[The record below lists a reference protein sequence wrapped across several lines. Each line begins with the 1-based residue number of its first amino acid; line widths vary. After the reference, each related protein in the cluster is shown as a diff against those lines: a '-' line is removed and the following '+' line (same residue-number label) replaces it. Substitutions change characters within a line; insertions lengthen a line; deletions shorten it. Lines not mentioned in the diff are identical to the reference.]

1 MFPTKTWAHTTLSP
15 PPHPAT
21 SYFNRDIHTRF
32 VSHSGFPYDNYKR
45 VIGTTQPMVM
55 PINILERNLNK
66 KMSLLLK
73 DGRVLEG
80 VLIGFDEYMNMVL
93 DNTQET
99 KDDIVKKMGKVILR
113 GNNVVTIVPA

>member
-1 MFPTKTWAHTTLSP
+1 M
-15 PPHPAT
+15 
-21 SYFNRDIHTRF
+21 
-32 VSHSGFPYDNYKR
+32 VSQPGLPYDNYKR

>member
-1 MFPTKTWAHTTLSP
+1 
-15 PPHPAT
+15 
-21 SYFNRDIHTRF
+21 
-32 VSHSGFPYDNYKR
+32 
-45 VIGTTQPMVM
+45 MVM

-80 VLIGFDEYMNMVL
+80 VLVGFDEYMNMVL
-93 DNTQET
+93 ENTQET
-99 KDDIVKKMGKVILR
+99 KDDVVKKMGKVILR

>member
-1 MFPTKTWAHTTLSP
+1 
-15 PPHPAT
+15 
-21 SYFNRDIHTRF
+21 
-32 VSHSGFPYDNYKR
+32 
-45 VIGTTQPMVM
+45 MVM

-66 KMSLLLK
+66 RMSLLLK

-93 DNTQET
+93 EDTQET
-99 KDDIVKKMGKVILR
+99 KDETVKKMGKVILR

>member
-1 MFPTKTWAHTTLSP
+1 
-15 PPHPAT
+15 
-21 SYFNRDIHTRF
+21 
-32 VSHSGFPYDNYKR
+32 
-45 VIGTTQPMVM
+45 MVM

>member
-1 MFPTKTWAHTTLSP
+1 
-15 PPHPAT
+15 
-21 SYFNRDIHTRF
+21 
-32 VSHSGFPYDNYKR
+32 
-45 VIGTTQPMVM
+45 M